1 MFFSLHPST
10 IIENRLYLG
19 AMGAA
24 RRRSELEELN
34 IGGVVNC
41 TIEIPNYYA
50 DNEEIKLKYKKLN
63 VDDDLRSDLSVY
75 FDSMY
80 DFIEQV
86 IEEDKKAVLVH
97 CTLKFVLELF
107 IEFRCCWNFTK
118 FNNCYCLSNAK
129 DGFDIE
135 RRYVIKFHTVL
146 SSDSLP
152 NCETKKID
160 YHA

>member
-1 MFFSLHPST
+1 MFFSQHPST
-10 IIENRLYLG
+10 IISNKLYLG

-50 DNEEIKLKYKKLN
+50 DKEDIKLKYKKLN

-75 FDSMY
+75 FDSTFE
-80 DFIEQV
+80 FIEKV

-97 CTLKFVLELF
+97 CMLKLF
-107 IEFRCCWNFTK
+107 WIYLLDRCCWNFT
-118 FNNCYCLSNAK
+118 
-129 DGFDIE
+129 
-135 RRYVIKFHTVL
+135 
-146 SSDSLP
+146 
-152 NCETKKID
+152 
-160 YHA
+160 